1 MNDLLKSAISRF
13 KTKDRA
19 LIIST
24 HKTSTTAE
32 NYLVPIMKRQWETHC
47 KHPNAVVFTL
57 FNVKGGG
64 CQLLSNT
71 KDQLVLNI
79 ALDQPDDYEALCRFK
94 RFRFY
99 NLFYNDRN
107 IYLLEFGGLTD
118 AAMQITSEVLAE
130 VFGVSIYEEIEIAE
144 FKTYIPSSDYVMTK
158 I

>member
-13 KTKDRA
+13 KTKDSA
-19 LIIST
+19 PTIST
-24 HKTSTTAE
+24 HKAATTPK
-32 NYLVPIMKRQWETHC
+32 NYLVPIMQRQWETHC

-71 KDQLVLNI
+71 KDQLVLNL
-79 ALDQPDDYEALCRFK
+79 ALDQPGDYEALSRFK
-94 RFRFY
+94 RFKFY

-118 AAMQITSEVLAE
+118 AAIQITSELLTE
-130 VFGVSIYEEIEIAE
+130 VFGVSIYEEIGIAE
-144 FKTYIPSSDYVMTK
+144 LNTYMP
-158 I
+158 